1 MFTKADFT
9 QEVATRLTVIIMS
22 KMQKPPL
29 TSFFS
34 LEKSQKTKFNRI
46 MNEYIASLPEEWKD
60 KMESDFNTIVNED
73 ILNEDFDPSKVFVKD
88 VNMKPEM
95 LLSPEQEQWIKE
107 ETEAGRPPKI
117 C

>member
-1 MFTKADFT
+1 MFSKADFT
-9 QEVATRLTVIIMS
+9 QTVATQLTVIIMS
-22 KMQKPPL
+22 KMSKPPL

-60 KMESDFNTIVNED
+60 KLEADFNTIVNED
-73 ILNEDFDPSKVFVKD
+73 ILNEDFDPSKVYVKD
-88 VNMKPEM
+88 VNSEPKM

-107 ETEAGRPPKI
+107 ETEAGRPPKLV
-117 C
+117 

>member
-22 KMQKPPL
+22 KMEKKPL

-34 LEKSQKTKFNRI
+34 LEPSQKKKFNRL
-46 MNEYIASLPEEWKD
+46 MNEYIVSLGEEWKD
-60 KMESDFNTIVNED
+60 KMEADFNLIVNED
-73 ILNEDFDPSKVFVKD
+73 ILNESFDPSKLHVKD
-88 VNMKPEM
+88 VTLEPKM

-107 ETEAGRPPKI
+107 ETEAGRPPKLV
-117 C
+117 

>member
-1 MFTKADFT
+1 MFSKEDFT
-9 QEVATRLTVIIMS
+9 QEVATRLTVIIMTQ
-22 KMQKPPL
+22 MGKPPL

-34 LEKSQKTKFNRI
+34 LERSQKTKFNRLL
-46 MNEYIASLPEEWKD
+46 NEYISALPEEWKD
-60 KMESDFNTIVNED
+60 KLEADFNLIVNED
-73 ILNEDFDPSKVFVKD
+73 ILNENFDPSKLHVKD
-88 VNMKPEM
+88 LVMEPKM